1 MKDCEREGGAAEV
14 PALLQ
19 AVRATVAALETRARV
34 YRWAVVSVAL
44 AFVVPI
50 VLTIVS
56 LSWRPLASV
65 ALLVPVVGA
74 FLVVDSRIVFGWQ
87 RRVLHLWVSS
97 DFGLSDIRQTVQA
110 IRYLP
115 SGTIVGMLDRLP
127 RSDAPRDDERSSALG
142 RASLAESSL
151 ERVRRQ
157 DRRTLLSVIGATLLA
172 GSAAAG
178 VSIHGAVP
186 LLGAAVGLALLLSTR
201 WWTGG
206 PR

>member
-1 MKDCEREGGAAEV
+1 MTDRERDGGAAEA
-14 PALLQ
+14 PALLR
-19 AVRATVAALETRARV
+19 AVRATVAVLETRARV
-34 YRWAVVSVAL
+34 YRWAVVSVAM

-56 LSWRPLASV
+56 LSWRPLASI

-74 FLVVDSRIVFGWQ
+74 FLVIDSRIVFAWQ
-87 RRVLHLWVSS
+87 RHVLHLWVSA

-127 RSDAPRDDERSSALG
+127 RADSPYDDEQSSALG

-151 ERVRRQ
+151 EGVRRQ
-157 DRRTLLSVIGATLLA
+157 DRRTLLSVIGATLLDC
-172 GSAAAG
+172 SAAAG
-178 VSIHGAVP
+178 VSIHGAAP
-186 LLGAAVGLALLLSTR
+186 LLGVAVGLALLLSTR
-201 WWTGG
+201 WWPGG
-206 PR
+206 AR